1 MIKIT
6 SLSVTGALLAFGF
19 SAAPAQAGPNRTW
32 VSGHGTDSGG
42 CPVTAPCRTFAFAL
56 TQTAAGG
63 EIDVLEPAGYGPV
76 TITKSISIVNDG
88 VGTAAIGVESGNAIT
103 INASGLFD
111 FVHLRG
117 LTIEGHPGFG
127 VSVGNGIQFN
137 SGLNLAIENCV
148 IRNVGFGINIS
159 PSTAS
164 SFLVSNTIASNTGIG
179 IAIAPNGPAVVT
191 GVLSKVI
198 TNNNGVGIGVNASV
212 TPGASLNVTVVDSV
226 ASNNNNVGIN
236 AFLANTVV
244 MVRNSVASN
253 NGTGLFAQRNAILR
267 VAHSAVTGNFL
278 GVQTTSGGTLFSYG
292 NTNDNTG
299 VLTPLAMH

>member
-1 MIKIT
+1 
-6 SLSVTGALLAFGF
+6 
-19 SAAPAQAGPNRTW
+19 
-32 VSGHGTDSGG
+32 
-42 CPVTAPCRTFAFAL
+42 
-56 TQTAAGG
+56 
-63 EIDVLEPAGYGPV
+63 
-76 TITKSISIVNDG
+76 
-88 VGTAAIGVESGNAIT
+88 
-103 INASGLFD
+103 
-111 FVHLRG
+111 
-117 LTIEGHPGFG
+117 
-127 VSVGNGIQFN
+127 
-137 SGLNLAIENCV
+137 
-148 IRNVGFGINIS
+148 
-159 PSTAS
+159 
-164 SFLVSNTIASNTGIG
+164 
-179 IAIAPNGPAVVT
+179 
-191 GVLSKVI
+191 VLSKVI

-212 TPGASLNVTVVDSV
+212 TPGASLNVTVIDSV